1 MTLLSLTG
9 GVFGF
14 IHCAYGH
21 FITLAGTVLPAF
33 VLLRILLTV
42 TLRLAGTARTEALA
56 RTFGRSRIL
65 TYGLLPVIGWL
76 LLRAPGAL
84 ALGFVL
90 PEKSKPGFEDALT
103 TLAHPM
109 STAFPGVVTPELVAW
124 LSICAGLRAH
134 SWPCATCS
142 PPWWWGSSGASS
154 PSGFSSGSRQGGKP
168 DAALSRAH
176 SQAGDVC

>member
-42 TLRLAGTARTEALA
+42 TLRLAGTARSEALA

-124 LSICAGLRAH
+124 LSICAGLRVH
-134 SWPCATCS
+134 
-142 PPWWWGSSGASS
+142 
-154 PSGFSSGSRQGGKP
+154 GFSVTQLALRYVLTAVVVGLIRGIVTERIFLRL
-168 DAALSRAH
+168 AARRKA
-176 SQAGDVC
+176 

>member
-21 FITLAGTVLPAF
+21 FITLAVTVLPAF

-56 RTFGRSRIL
+56 RTFGRSRLL

-124 LSICAGLRAH
+124 LSICAGFRAH
-134 SWPCATCS
+134 GLSVTQLALRYVVTAVVV
-142 PPWWWGSSGASS
+142 GLIRGIVTERI
-154 PSGFSSGSRQGGKP
+154 FVHL
-168 DAALSRAH
+168 AARRNP
-176 SQAGDVC
+176 

>member
-21 FITLAGTVLPAF
+21 FITLAVTVLPAF

-42 TLRLAGTARTEALA
+42 TLRLAGTARSEALA

-76 LLRAPGAL
+76 LLRTYGAL

-103 TLAHPM
+103 TLAHPL
-109 STAFPGVVTPELVAW
+109 SASFPCVVTPEVVAW

-134 SWPCATCS
+134 GLSVTQLALRYAVTAVVV
-142 PPWWWGSSGASS
+142 GLIRGIVTERIFVRLAA
-154 PSGFSSGSRQGGKP
+154 RRKP
-168 DAALSRAH
+168 
-176 SQAGDVC
+176 

>member
-9 GVFGF
+9 GMFGF

-21 FITLAGTVLPAF
+21 FITLAVTVLPTF

-56 RTFGRSRIL
+56 RAFGRSRIL

-124 LSICAGLRAH
+124 LSICAGLRVHGLSVTQLALRYVLT
-134 SWPCATCS
+134 AVVVGLIRGIVTERI
-142 PPWWWGSSGASS
+142 
-154 PSGFSSGSRQGGKP
+154 FLRL
-168 DAALSRAH
+168 AARRKA
-176 SQAGDVC
+176 

>member
-124 LSICAGLRAH
+124 LSICAGLRVHGLSVTQLALRYVLT
-134 SWPCATCS
+134 AVVVGLIRGIVTERI
-142 PPWWWGSSGASS
+142 
-154 PSGFSSGSRQGGKP
+154 FVRL
-168 DAALSRAH
+168 AARRKA
-176 SQAGDVC
+176 

>member
-76 LLRAPGAL
+76 LFRAPGAL

-124 LSICAGLRAH
+124 LSICAGLRVHGLSVTQLALRYVLT
-134 SWPCATCS
+134 AVVVGLIRGIVTERI
-142 PPWWWGSSGASS
+142 
-154 PSGFSSGSRQGGKP
+154 FLRL
-168 DAALSRAH
+168 AARRKA
-176 SQAGDVC
+176 